1 MQNILSNSVSILCA
15 VIFITTVVTIAV
27 EKAIPVI
34 KSKISSEDI
43 EKGIGTAKVVSDK
56 AKDIIDVADSI
67 LPNNKIVNILQLIE
81 KYTVKGVECAEQLYN
96 ASKLDKE
103 EKNEKSKEQV
113 YAVMKLLNIEKTPE
127 FEKIIDGTIEAEVF
141 AMNSKI

>member
-34 KSKISSEDI
+34 KNKLSNESI
-43 EKGIGTAKVVSDK
+43 EKGIDTAKIVSDK

-67 LPNNKIVNILQLIE
+67 LPNNKVINVLQLVE
-81 KYTVKGVECAEQLYN
+81 KWTIKGVECAEQLYN
-96 ASKLDKE
+96 ASKLEKE
-103 EKNEKSKEQV
+103 KKNDKSKEQV
-113 YAVMKLLNIEKTPE
+113 YAVMKLLNIERTPE
-127 FEKIIDGTIEAEVF
+127 LEKIIDGTIEAEVF
-141 AMNSKI
+141 AINSKL